1 MKMVMIF
8 TRFRSKTWAPTE
20 GKQKLVG
27 VQSQGNNTV
36 TIKDGKLFVTGPDHD
51 VSTAIAIQL
60 ASGQAKLGNVGEKQ
74 VLVIFGQDEAELGQV
89 AVGDQSSQVKDQ
101 VGHGQGQE
109 LHNIMSNKFIIQG

>member
-27 VQSQGNNTV
+27 VQSPGNNTV

-51 VSTAIAIQL
+51 VSTAIANQL

-89 AVGDQSSQVKDQ
+89 GDQSSQVKDQ

-109 LHNIMSNKFIIQG
+109 LHNIMSN